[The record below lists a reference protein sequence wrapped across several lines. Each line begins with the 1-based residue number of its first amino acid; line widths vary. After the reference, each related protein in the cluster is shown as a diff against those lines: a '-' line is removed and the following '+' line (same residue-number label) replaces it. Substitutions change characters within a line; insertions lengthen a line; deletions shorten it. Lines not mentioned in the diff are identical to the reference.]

1 MLIENSCM
9 PKVPFWVFIFIAIL
23 YFSAIRVDT
32 MDIDASQYAEIS
44 REMLKSGDY
53 LHVYDRGL
61 NYLDKPP
68 LLFWVSATSIKVFGV
83 NNFGYKFPSILFA
96 LLALYATYRLAKIFY
111 GEVTGRMAALVLA
124 SCQGMF
130 LMTNDVRC
138 DTILM
143 SWVITAVW
151 LIQEWLLNKKIL
163 YLLAGSAAIAFGMMT
178 KGPIALMVPAFCFIS
193 DWVLKR
199 QWKNFFQP
207 GYILGLILIALL
219 LIPMSIGLYQQ
230 FDLHP
235 GKLVNGTRGVSG
247 LRFFYWSQSFG
258 RITGESPWKNDVDIS
273 FLFVN
278 MLWSFLPWIF
288 LFVPALAINI
298 ISLVKQK
305 FRLQP
310 QQEWLA
316 TGGFLITY
324 LALGSSSYQLP
335 HYIFVVYPL
344 ASIGTAKL
352 LSDIIEH
359 GKYHRLCRIMQPA
372 MLVISILLFVT
383 VFVLVTYV
391 FPQHIIVIGILVI
404 LFIAWLYF
412 AFRKPLKGKIFW
424 RTASAIVIANIFLTN
439 IVYHTLLKY
448 QVGSQAGR
456 YIHANKIQSSDIAVY
471 KLHDPLNSLNFYAQE
486 EIEDLDTIT
495 NIKERKY
502 LLTMD
507 DGLNELKQQNQPFDI
522 IKQDVSFKVSELT
535 PEFLNPKTRSSQV
548 KNYYLV
554 KLK

>member
-1 MLIENSCM
+1 M

-23 YFSAIRVDT
+23 YCSAIRVDT

-44 REMLKSGDY
+44 REMLRSGDY
-53 LHVYDRGL
+53 LHIYDRGL

-68 LLFWVSATSIKVFGV
+68 FLFWVSATSMKIFGV
-83 NNFGYKFPSILFA
+83 NNFGYKLPSILFA

-111 GEVTGRMAALVLA
+111 GEVTARMAALVLA

-143 SWVITAVW
+143 SWVITAIW
-151 LIQEWLLNKKIL
+151 LIQEWLLNKKLL
-163 YLLAGSAAIAFGMMT
+163 YLLGGFAAIGFGMMT
-178 KGPIALMVPAFCFIS
+178 KGPIALMVPVFCFAT
-193 DWVLKR
+193 DWALKR
-199 QWKNFFQP
+199 QWKNFFHP
-207 GYILGLILIALL
+207 GYILGLILIALIL
-219 LIPMSIGLYQQ
+219 LPMSIGLYQQ
-230 FDLHP
+230 FDMHP
-235 GKLVNGTRGVSG
+235 ERLVNGKHGVSG

-278 MLWSFLPWIF
+278 MLWSFLPWI
-288 LFVPALAINI
+288 LLLVPAVIINI
-298 ISLVKQK
+298 ASLVKQK

-310 QQEWLA
+310 QQEWVT

-344 ASIGTAKL
+344 AAITTAKL
-352 LSDIIEH
+352 LSDMIGE

-372 MLVISILLFVT
+372 LLVISGLLFVAM
-383 VFVLVTYV
+383 FILITYV
-391 FPQHIIVIGILVI
+391 FPQHTLIIAIMVASFVVWI
-404 LFIAWLYF
+404 YF
-412 AFRKPLKGKIFW
+412 AFQKHLTGKIFW
-424 RTASAIVIANIFLTN
+424 RTASAIIIVNIFLTN
-439 IVYHTLLKY
+439 AVYTRLLSY
-448 QVGSQAGR
+448 QLGSHAGR
-456 YIHANKIQSSDIAVY
+456 YIHTHGIPAPEIATY
-471 KLHDPLNSLNFYAQE
+471 KVNDPLNALDFYAC
-486 EIEDLDTIT
+486 DTIRDIDTST
-495 NIKERKY
+495 NLNGCKY

-507 DGLNELKQQNQPFDI
+507 KGLAELKQNNRIQEIVFQGAA
-522 IKQDVSFKVSELT
+522 FKVSELT
-535 PEFLNPKTRSSQV
+535 PEFLNPKTRNKEV